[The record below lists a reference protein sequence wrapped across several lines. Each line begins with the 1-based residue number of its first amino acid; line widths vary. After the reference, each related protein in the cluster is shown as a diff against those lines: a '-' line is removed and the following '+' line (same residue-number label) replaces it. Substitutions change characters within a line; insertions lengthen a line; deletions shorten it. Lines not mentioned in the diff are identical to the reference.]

1 MRPPRFSRYVSEQN
15 QLNGDVSEELAMLEG
30 VLKEEQM
37 EWLKAMVAEKNDLR
51 SRRA

>member
-1 MRPPRFSRYVSEQN
+1 MRSPRFSRYVSEQN

-37 EWLKAMVAEKNDLR
+37 EWLKAVDGYALLEWTVL
-51 SRRA
+51 